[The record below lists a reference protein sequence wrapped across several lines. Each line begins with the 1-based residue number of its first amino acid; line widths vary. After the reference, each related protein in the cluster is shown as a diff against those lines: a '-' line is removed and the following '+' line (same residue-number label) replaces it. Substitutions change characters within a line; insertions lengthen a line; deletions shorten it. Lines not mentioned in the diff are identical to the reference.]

1 MRAGEKAYETLRGE
15 ILDGVLRPG
24 TVLAEVEQA
33 NRLGVSR
40 TPLRE
45 ALARLTADRLVTA
58 LSGRGLVVSEISPD
72 NIVGLYELRQALEG
86 QAAMLAARRRDDVPF
101 RRLRDRLAQAPAL
114 LEQGDEGLREYF
126 AIVDDIDLAIDD
138 AVDNEYLVAALQN
151 VRLHSSRIRRLASHD
166 HDRLRQA
173 ASEHLL
179 IVEAIVA
186 GDASLASHATHV
198 HLHKSLT
205 NALSSAES
213 DSTST
218 ARIIA

>member
-15 ILDGVLRPG
+15 ILDGILRPG

-101 RRLRDRLAQAPAL
+101 RRLRERLAQAPAL

-138 AVDNEYLVAALQN
+138 AVDNDYLVAALQN

-166 HDRLRQA
+166 HERLRQA

-213 DSTST
+213 ETTST
-218 ARIIA
+218 ARITA

>member
-45 ALARLTADRLVTA
+45 ALARLTADRLVTS
-58 LSGRGLVVSEISPD
+58 LSGRGLVVSEISGE

-101 RRLRDRLAQAPAL
+101 RRLRDRLAKAPAL
-114 LEQGDEGLREYF
+114 LEQGDEGLHEYF
-126 AIVDDIDLAIDD
+126 SIVDDIDLAIDD

-166 HDRLRQA
+166 HERLRQA

-179 IVEAIVA
+179 IIEAIVA

-213 DSTST
+213 EATSS
-218 ARIIA
+218 AGIA

>member
-45 ALARLTADRLVTA
+45 ALARLTADRLVTS
-58 LSGRGLVVSEISPD
+58 LSGRGLVVSEISGE

-101 RRLRDRLAQAPAL
+101 RRLRDRLAEAPAL
-114 LEQGDEGLREYF
+114 LEQGESGLREYF
-126 AIVDDIDLAIDD
+126 SIVDDIDLAIDD

-166 HDRLRQA
+166 HERLRQA

-213 DSTST
+213 EATSS
-218 ARIIA
+218 AGIA

>member
-1 MRAGEKAYETLRGE
+1 MRAGEKAYETLRSE
-15 ILDGVLRPG
+15 ILDGILRPG

-101 RRLRDRLAQAPAL
+101 RRLRDRLAKAPAL

-166 HDRLRQA
+166 HQRLRQA

-179 IVEAIVA
+179 IVEAIVD
-186 GDASLASHATHV
+186 GDASLAAHATHV

-213 DSTST
+213 ESTST
-218 ARIIA
+218 ASTTA

>member
-166 HDRLRQA
+166 HERLRQA

-218 ARIIA
+218 ARITA

>member
-45 ALARLTADRLVTA
+45 ALARLTADRLVA
-58 LSGRGLVVSEISPD
+58 SLSGRGLVVSEISGE

-126 AIVDDIDLAIDD
+126 SIVDDIDLAIDD

-166 HDRLRQA
+166 HERLRQA

-179 IVEAIVA
+179 IIEAIVA

-213 DSTST
+213 EATSS
-218 ARIIA
+218 AGIA

>member
-1 MRAGEKAYETLRGE
+1 MRAGDRAYDTLRTE

-24 TVLAEVEQA
+24 TVLAEVEQST
-33 NRLGVSR
+33 RLGVSR
-40 TPLRE
+40 TPVRE
-45 ALARLTADRLVTA
+45 ALTRLTADRLVTA

-86 QAAMLAARRRDDVPF
+86 QAAMLAARRRDDVAF
-101 RRLRDRLAQAPAL
+101 RQLQRRLGSAPTL

-126 AIVDDIDLAIDD
+126 ALVDDIDQAIDE
-138 AVDNEYLVAALQN
+138 AVDNEYLVAALQS

-173 ASEHLL
+173 AGEHLL
-179 IVEAIVA
+179 IVEAILA

-205 NALSSAES
+205 NALASAES
-213 DSTST
+213 EATST
-218 ARIIA
+218 ASSTL

>member
-126 AIVDDIDLAIDD
+126 TVVDDIDLAIDD

-166 HDRLRQA
+166 HERLRQA

-218 ARIIA
+218 ARITA